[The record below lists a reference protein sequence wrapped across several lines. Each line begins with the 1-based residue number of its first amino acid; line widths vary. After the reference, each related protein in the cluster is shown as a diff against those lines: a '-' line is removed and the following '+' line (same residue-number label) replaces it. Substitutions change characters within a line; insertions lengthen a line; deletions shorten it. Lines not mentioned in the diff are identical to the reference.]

1 MVFIITIFVLDTVF
15 FTCQTALFLNSYVMT
30 FEIILPYHSAIE
42 SSTSWIFRLE
52 NFWNVLPRLTLIIW
66 YFCRCVVRF
75 DFYHY
80 LVMYQK
86 EIFSFFLVF
95 AFFVYIFVNFHDITL
110 YAIQFYNILYRMKTG
125 NFRNFCSGKSENFF
139 NFQKYV
145 FL

>member
-80 LVMYQK
+80 LIMYQT
-86 EIFSFFLVF
+86 EFFPLFLVF
-95 AFFVYIFVNFHDITL
+95 IFFVYIFVIL
-110 YAIQFYNILYRMKTG
+110 LYYAIQFYYILFRMKTG
-125 NFRNFCSGKSENFF
+125 NFRNFCSDKSENFF
-139 NFQKYV
+139 NFKKYD